1 MKSPLK
7 SRRPL
12 GSLFILLLVL
22 PAVISWPAA
31 AQDSSRTFPETG
43 QTVSGPF
50 LAYWTAHGGLAQQGY
65 PISEELLEVS
75 DLDGKPYRVQY
86 FERAVF
92 EQHPENQPPFDVLL
106 SQLGTFQYKAKYGA
120 AGAPG
125 QVAGTTNP
133 RLFPE
138 TGKTLAGT
146 FRAYWEQHGGLAQ
159 QGYPI
164 SNEFQETSP
173 LDGKVYTVQY
183 FERAVFEL
191 HPENAPPFDVLLSQL
206 GTFRYQA
213 KYQATP
219 TATALPTRTAAPAP
233 TNTPVPTAPAGPV
246 TTCTDIP
253 PSQNMRVVPNCIPLF
268 EQVGLIGEKFQGD
281 NEVGVYATMPNGQV
295 FGAPFHVHVW
305 TTGETQLVHLIVD
318 DQTPYFGIWTVT
330 MEGVQTHRKA
340 FGYFRL
346 IPQATPAPGRP

>member
-1 MKSPLK
+1 MNRSFKVRLTAAGV
-7 SRRPL
+7 L
-12 GSLFILLLVL
+12 IVLL

-31 AQDSSRTFPETG
+31 AQGNSRTFPETG
-43 QTVSGPF
+43 KTVSGQF
-50 LAYWTAHGGLAQQGY
+50 LAYWEQHGGLAQQGY
-65 PISEELLEVS
+65 PISEELQEVS

-92 EQHPENQPPFDVLL
+92 EQHPENAPPFDVLL
-106 SQLGTFQYKAKYGA
+106 SQLGTFQYKAKYGT

-125 QVAGTTNP
+125 QVAGTTNAH
-133 RLFPE
+133 LFPE

-164 SNEFQETSP
+164 SDEFQETSP
-173 LDGKVYTVQY
+173 LDGKTYTVQY

-213 KYQATP
+213 KYQATATP
-219 TATALPTRTAAPAP
+219 TAVPTRTPVSVP
-233 TNTPVPTAPAGPV
+233 TNTPVPTGPV

-253 PSQNMRVVPNCIPLF
+253 PSQSMLVEPNCIPLF
-268 EQVGLIGEKFQGD
+268 SRVGLIGQGFVGES
-281 NEVGVYATMPNGQV
+281 EVGVYATMPNGDV
-295 FGAPFHVHVW
+295 FGAPFHVPMHGV
-305 TTGETQLVHLIVD
+305 GETWPVYLTVD

-330 MEGVQTHRKA
+330 MEGLKTHRKA
-340 FGYFRL
+340 FGYFRV
-346 IPQATPAPGRP
+346 IPQPLPTPGRP